1 MATLAA
7 EISLSILSRLSNAS
21 DLSSVVDA
29 INRSYN
35 HSFSHGSGINQASN
49 IFADRR
55 TLGSGANEDLD
66 MAGPLTNAFGA
77 ALVFTEVKVL
87 IFHALSTNTV
97 NLTVTRPA
105 ANGLAF
111 LAAAGDGF
119 VLKPN
124 GLWMYVDP
132 SDAGIAVVAG
142 TGDLINVANGAG
154 SSQYDVIII
163 GVAA

>member
-7 EISLSILSRLSNAS
+7 EISLDIISKLTNTS
-21 DLSSVVDA
+21 DLSAVVST
-29 INRSYN
+29 INKSYSK
-35 HSFSHGSGINQASN
+35 SFTHGAGINQASN
-49 IFADRR
+49 IFADSR
-55 TLGSGANEDLD
+55 TLDTGTNEDLD

-77 ALVFTEVKVL
+77 SLVFTEIKVL
-87 IFHALSTNTV
+87 IFHALSANTV

-119 VLKPN
+119 VLKPG
-124 GLWMYVDP
+124 GLWMYVDS
-132 SDAGIAVVAG
+132 SDAGIPVVAG

-154 SSQYDVIII
+154 SSTYEVVII